1 MPSCLTC
8 PPTVEGGRSRAGV
21 GRGRLAPRGSAP
33 PCRAPRPNDA
43 CTAEG
48 GFLPPRARPRAGGR
62 VFAPSPTLLGPFAPQ
77 RVAAAHRG
85 DVAEGF
91 EASCCLP
98 LAMTVRACTSTCDC
112 TATVAPTA
120 VGEHEMGSKGSA
132 AKAGGRLE
140 PPSTLAPCCA
150 GSTATVGSRVCDFA
164 CSTDAGVR
172 VELTTSLTRP
182 VPTSDAER
190 PLALAVKEP
199 ASSRGRPLP
208 LPWSCAVE
216 GHPSALLSRSVRM
229 CCLSNSYSRTDK
241 RPRSSS
247 STTRS
252 SFTNGSSVSLAAL
265 PSWAALRRGRPSL
278 YGAAKS
284 CCCPGMFRFPVSGS
298 GRFFPPQLGISWQGG
313 RRLTLQERAPCD
325 CVPQSLSRGASTA
338 AAAVLE
344 RKGGYPTVQNSPAR
358 LPDVGLGPRV
368 GLPGRQKPVG
378 YGTSWSVLVSGTS
391 GRSGSSEPNLF
402 SPFPST
408 NLVRMLVCKTCNAD
422 PPLSD

>member
-1 MPSCLTC
+1 MEDDRPCKELLIPLIDRSEENPPCLTC

-48 GFLPPRARPRAGGR
+48 SFLPPRARPRAGGR
-62 VFAPSPTLLGPFAPQ
+62 VFAPSPSLLGPFAPQ
-77 RVAAAHRG
+77 RVAAAHHG

-98 LAMTVRACTSTCDC
+98 LAMTVRACTFTCDC
-112 TATVAPTA
+112 TATVAPKA

-150 GSTATVGSRVCDFA
+150 GSTATVGSRVCD
-164 CSTDAGVR
+164 
-172 VELTTSLTRP
+172 RP

-199 ASSRGRPLP
+199 ASSRGRPPP
-208 LPWSCAVE
+208 LPWSCAVG
-216 GHPSALLSRSVRM
+216 GHPSAVLSRSVRM

-241 RPRSSS
+241 RQRSSS

-278 YGAAKS
+278 CGAAKS
-284 CCCPGMFRFPVSGS
+284 CCRPSMFRFPVSGS

-338 AAAVLE
+338 AAVLK

-368 GLPGRQKPVG
+368 GLPGRRQPAG
-378 YGTSWSVLVSGTS
+378 YGTSWSVLVSSTS
-391 GRSGSSEPNLF
+391 GRSGSS
-402 SPFPST
+402 
-408 NLVRMLVCKTCNAD
+408 
-422 PPLSD
+422 

>member
-1 MPSCLTC
+1 M
-8 PPTVEGGRSRAGV
+8 
-21 GRGRLAPRGSAP
+21 
-33 PCRAPRPNDA
+33 
-43 CTAEG
+43 
-48 GFLPPRARPRAGGR
+48 
-62 VFAPSPTLLGPFAPQ
+62 FAPSPSLLGPFTPQ

-98 LAMTVRACTSTCDC
+98 LAMTVRACTFTCGC

-199 ASSRGRPLP
+199 ASSRGRPPP
-208 LPWSCAVE
+208 LPWSCAVG
-216 GHPSALLSRSVRM
+216 GHPSAVLSRSVRM

-278 YGAAKS
+278 CGAAKS
-284 CCCPGMFRFPVSGS
+284 CCRPSMFRFPVSGS

-338 AAAVLE
+338 APAVLG

-368 GLPGRQKPVG
+368 GLPGRRQPAG
-378 YGTSWSVLVSGTS
+378 YGTSWSVLVSSTS
-391 GRSGSSEPNLF
+391 GRSGSS
-402 SPFPST
+402 
-408 NLVRMLVCKTCNAD
+408 
-422 PPLSD
+422 

>member
-1 MPSCLTC
+1 MPAHS
-8 PPTVEGGRSRAGV
+8 GRWPLPSRRGPRAAGAA
-21 GRGRLAPRGSAP
+21 RF
-33 PCRAPRPNDA
+33 RASLSRPRPNDA

-190 PLALAVKEP
+190 PLALAVK
-199 ASSRGRPLP
+199 SR
-208 LPWSCAVE
+208 
-216 GHPSALLSRSVRM
+216 
-229 CCLSNSYSRTDK
+229 
-241 RPRSSS
+241 RPRE
-247 STTRS
+247 
-252 SFTNGSSVSLAAL
+252 AAL
-265 PSWAALRRGRPSL
+265 H
-278 YGAAKS
+278 
-284 CCCPGMFRFPVSGS
+284 
-298 GRFFPPQLGISWQGG
+298 
-313 RRLTLQERAPCD
+313 PC
-325 CVPQSLSRGASTA
+325 
-338 AAAVLE
+338 
-344 RKGGYPTVQNSPAR
+344 
-358 LPDVGLGPRV
+358 LGPVQLRATPAQCSA
-368 GLPGRQKPVG
+368 GP
-378 YGTSWSVLVSGTS
+378 
-391 GRSGSSEPNLF
+391 
-402 SPFPST
+402 
-408 NLVRMLVCKTCNAD
+408 
-422 PPLSD
+422 

>member
-1 MPSCLTC
+1 M
-8 PPTVEGGRSRAGV
+8 
-21 GRGRLAPRGSAP
+21 
-33 PCRAPRPNDA
+33 
-43 CTAEG
+43 
-48 GFLPPRARPRAGGR
+48 
-62 VFAPSPTLLGPFAPQ
+62 FAPSPSLLGPFTPQ

-98 LAMTVRACTSTCDC
+98 LAMTVRACTFTCGC

-150 GSTATVGSRVCDFA
+150 GSTATVGSRVCD
-164 CSTDAGVR
+164 
-172 VELTTSLTRP
+172 RP

-199 ASSRGRPLP
+199 ASSRGRPPP
-208 LPWSCAVE
+208 LPWSCAVG
-216 GHPSALLSRSVRM
+216 GHPSAVLSRSVRM

-265 PSWAALRRGRPSL
+265 PSWAALCRCRPSL
-278 YGAAKS
+278 YGAAES
-284 CCCPGMFRFPVSGS
+284 CCPGVFTRSPVSGS
-298 GRFFPPQLGISWQGG
+298 GQFFPPLLGISWQGG
-313 RRLTLQERAPCD
+313 RRLTLQERVPCD
-325 CVPQSLSRGASTA
+325 CVPQSLFARAPQQPCARAREEGTR
-338 AAAVLE
+338 L
-344 RKGGYPTVQNSPAR
+344 VQNAPAR
-358 LPDVGLGPRV
+358 LPDAGLGARV
-368 GLPGRQKPVG
+368 GLPGRRQPAG
-378 YGTSWSVLVSGTS
+378 YGTSWSVLVSGAS
-391 GRSGSSEPNLF
+391 GR
-402 SPFPST
+402 PFPSST
-408 NLVRMLVCKTCNAD
+408 DLLLPFFPRTSAFRGTRGLAIV
-422 PPLSD
+422 

>member
-1 MPSCLTC
+1 
-8 PPTVEGGRSRAGV
+8 
-21 GRGRLAPRGSAP
+21 
-33 PCRAPRPNDA
+33 
-43 CTAEG
+43 
-48 GFLPPRARPRAGGR
+48 
-62 VFAPSPTLLGPFAPQ
+62 VFAPSPSLLGPFTPQ

-98 LAMTVRACTSTCDC
+98 LAMTVRACTFTCGC

-150 GSTATVGSRVCDFA
+150 GSTATVGSRVCD
-164 CSTDAGVR
+164 
-172 VELTTSLTRP
+172 RP

-199 ASSRGRPLP
+199 ASSRGRPPP
-208 LPWSCAVE
+208 LPWSCAVG
-216 GHPSALLSRSVRM
+216 GHPSAVLSRSVRM

-278 YGAAKS
+278 CGAAKS
-284 CCCPGMFRFPVSGS
+284 CCRPSMFRFPVSGS

-325 CVPQSLSRGASTA
+325 CVPQSLSRSASTA
-338 AAAVLE
+338 APAVLG

-368 GLPGRQKPVG
+368 GLPGRRQPAG
-378 YGTSWSVLVSGTS
+378 YGTSWSVLVSSTS
-391 GRSGSSEPNLF
+391 GRSG
-402 SPFPST
+402 PSNRIYFT
-408 NLVRMLVCKTCNAD
+408 IFHPRTSYQYFLLHTGVQGVLTFQ
-422 PPLSD
+422 

>member
-1 MPSCLTC
+1 M
-8 PPTVEGGRSRAGV
+8 
-21 GRGRLAPRGSAP
+21 
-33 PCRAPRPNDA
+33 
-43 CTAEG
+43 
-48 GFLPPRARPRAGGR
+48 
-62 VFAPSPTLLGPFAPQ
+62 FAPSPSLLGPFTPQ

-98 LAMTVRACTSTCDC
+98 LAMTVRACTCTCGC
-112 TATVAPTA
+112 TATVALTA
-120 VGEHEMGSKGSA
+120 VGDHEMGSKGSA

-150 GSTATVGSRVCDFA
+150 GSTATVGSRVCD
-164 CSTDAGVR
+164 
-172 VELTTSLTRP
+172 RP

-199 ASSRGRPLP
+199 ASSRGRPPP

-216 GHPSALLSRSVRM
+216 GHPRAVLSRSVKM

-278 YGAAKS
+278 CGAAKS
-284 CCCPGMFRFPVSGS
+284 CCRPSMFRFPVSGS

-313 RRLTLQERAPCD
+313 I
-325 CVPQSLSRGASTA
+325 
-338 AAAVLE
+338 LE
-344 RKGGYPTVQNSPAR
+344 RYHGIMS
-358 LPDVGLGPRV
+358 DGLLDDWLQRV
-368 GLPGRQKPVG
+368 H
-378 YGTSWSVLVSGTS
+378 
-391 GRSGSSEPNLF
+391 
-402 SPFPST
+402 
-408 NLVRMLVCKTCNAD
+408 
-422 PPLSD
+422 